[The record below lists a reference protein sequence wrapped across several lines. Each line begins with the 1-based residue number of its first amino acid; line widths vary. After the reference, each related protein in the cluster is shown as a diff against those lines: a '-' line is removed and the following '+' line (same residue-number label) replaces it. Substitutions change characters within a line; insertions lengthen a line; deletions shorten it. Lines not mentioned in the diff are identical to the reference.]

1 MLDLRVKKFLT
12 SFLLVILIV
21 LSIFGLQP
29 FKNSID
35 AEATLVIDTESYK
48 TEVRRLPDAS
58 YLVGVRTS
66 MPGVKAEMVRWWFAD
81 FLNTTEHYTW
91 WHPEDHVW
99 MDWENKKPGEVI
111 GSSHLVHEYIGS
123 ELSKLRIQFIDSS
136 EFFGFDPNNEH
147 IFVICANVGL
157 LEEEINIAK
166 MCHVVRNTQ
175 TGAEMRS
182 RFWLGHIAKRDGNK
196 TIRSFEGF
204 LGNMALVR
212 LFLIDKQ
219 VNPED
224 LKRHAIEEMKYLAE
238 LLPSLYNSE
247 YERIN

>member
-1 MLDLRVKKFLT
+1 MKFSRLLIF
-12 SFLLVILIV
+12 SFLLVVIV
-21 LSIFGLQP
+21 FSIFGLQP
-29 FKNSID
+29 FKTSID
-35 AEATLVIDTESYK
+35 AKTTLVKETESYK

-58 YLVGVRTS
+58 YLVAVRTP
-66 MPGVKAEMVRWWFAD
+66 MLGVKAEMVRWWFAD

-136 EFFGFDPNNEH
+136 EFFGFDPNNKDT
-147 IFVICANVGL
+147 FVICAKVGL
-157 LEEEINIAK
+157 LEEEINTAK
-166 MCHVVRNTQ
+166 MCHVVRNTE

-182 RFWLGHIAKRDGNK
+182 RFWLGHVAKRDGNK
-196 TIRSFEGF
+196 TIRSFEG
-204 LGNMALVR
+204 LVGNMALVR
-212 LFLIDKQ
+212 LFLIEQQ

-224 LKRHAIEEMKYLAE
+224 LKRHAIEEMTYLTK
-238 LLPSLYNSE
+238 LLPSLYKSE
-247 YERIN
+247 NEYTD

>member
-1 MLDLRVKKFLT
+1 MKFSRLLIFL
-12 SFLLVILIV
+12 FLLLLIV
-21 LSIFGLQP
+21 VSIFGLQP
-29 FKNSID
+29 FKTSID
-35 AEATLVIDTESYK
+35 AETALIKETESYE

-58 YLVGVRTS
+58 YLVAVRTP

-81 FLNTTEHYTW
+81 FLNTTEHYSW

-111 GSSHLVHEYIGS
+111 GSSHLVHEYIGN

-136 EFFGFDPNNEH
+136 EFFGFNPNDEDT
-147 IFVICANVGL
+147 FVICARVGL
-157 LEEEINIAK
+157 LEEEINTAK

-182 RFWLGHIAKRDGNK
+182 RFWLGNVAKRDGNE

-204 LGNMALVR
+204 VGNMALVR
-212 LFLIDKQ
+212 LFLIKQQ

-224 LKRHAIEEMKYLAE
+224 LKRHAIEEMTYLAE
-238 LLPSLYNSE
+238 LLPSLYKLENE
-247 YERIN
+247 YIN

>member
-1 MLDLRVKKFLT
+1 MKFSRL
-12 SFLLVILIV
+12 SISLFLVILIGV
-21 LSIFGLQP
+21 AIFGLQP
-29 FKNSID
+29 FKTSID
-35 AEATLVIDTESYK
+35 AEATLVKETETYD

-58 YLVGVRTS
+58 YLVAVRTP
-66 MPGVKAEMVRWWFAD
+66 MPGVKADMVRWWFAD
-81 FLNTTEHYTW
+81 FLNTTEHYSW

-136 EFFGFDPNNEH
+136 EFFGFNPNDEDT
-147 IFVICANVGL
+147 FVICARVGL
-157 LEEEINIAK
+157 LEQEINTAK

-182 RFWLGHIAKRDGNK
+182 RFWLGHVAKRDGNE

-204 LGNMALVR
+204 VGNMALVR
-212 LFLIDKQ
+212 MFLIKQ
-219 VNPED
+219 QVDPED
-224 LKRHAIEEMKYLAE
+224 LKRHAIEEMTYLAE
-238 LLPSLYNSE
+238 LLPSLYKLENE
-247 YERIN
+247 YTN

>member
-1 MLDLRVKKFLT
+1 MKFSRL
-12 SFLLVILIV
+12 SISLFLVILIGV
-21 LSIFGLQP
+21 AIFGLQP
-29 FKNSID
+29 FKTSID
-35 AEATLVIDTESYK
+35 AEATLVKETETYD

-58 YLVGVRTS
+58 YLVAVRTP
-66 MPGVKAEMVRWWFAD
+66 MPGVKADMVRWWFAD
-81 FLNTTEHYTW
+81 FLNTTEHYSW

-136 EFFGFDPNNEH
+136 EFFGFNPNDEDT
-147 IFVICANVGL
+147 FVICARVGL
-157 LEEEINIAK
+157 LEQEINTAK

-182 RFWLGHIAKRDGNK
+182 RFWLGHVAKRDGNE

-204 LGNMALVR
+204 VGNMALVR
-212 LFLIDKQ
+212 LFLIEQ
-219 VNPED
+219 QINPED
-224 LKRHAIEEMKYLAE
+224 LKRHAIEEMTYLAE
-238 LLPSLYNSE
+238 LLPSLYKLENE
-247 YERIN
+247 YTN

>member
-1 MLDLRVKKFLT
+1 MLDLRVIKFLT
-12 SFLLVILIV
+12 SFLLVTLIAV
-21 LSIFGLQP
+21 SIFGLQP
-29 FKNSID
+29 FKKSID
-35 AEATLVIDTESYK
+35 AEATLVIETETYE

-58 YLVGVRTS
+58 YLVAVRTS
-66 MPGVKAEMVRWWFAD
+66 MPDVKAKMVRWWFAD

-99 MDWENKKPGEVI
+99 MDWENKKPGRVI
-111 GSSHLVHEYIGS
+111 GSSHLVHEYIGG

-136 EFFGFDPNNEH
+136 EFFGFDPNNED
-147 IFVICANVGL
+147 IFVICAKVGL

-182 RFWLGHIAKRDGNK
+182 RFWLGHVAKRDGNK

>member
-1 MLDLRVKKFLT
+1 MKFSRLLIFL
-12 SFLLVILIV
+12 FLLLLIV
-21 LSIFGLQP
+21 VSIFGLQP
-29 FKNSID
+29 FKTSID
-35 AEATLVIDTESYK
+35 AETALIKETESYE

-58 YLVGVRTS
+58 YLVAVRTP

-81 FLNTTEHYTW
+81 FLNTTEHYSW

-111 GSSHLVHEYIGS
+111 GSSHLVHEYIGN

-136 EFFGFDPNNEH
+136 EFFGFNPNDEDT
-147 IFVICANVGL
+147 FVICARVGL
-157 LEEEINIAK
+157 LEQEINTAK

-182 RFWLGHIAKRDGNK
+182 RFWLGHVAKRDGNE

-204 LGNMALVR
+204 VGNMALVR
-212 LFLIDKQ
+212 MFLIKQ
-219 VNPED
+219 QVDPED
-224 LKRHAIEEMKYLAE
+224 LKRHAIEEMTYLAE
-238 LLPSLYNSE
+238 LLPSLYKLENE
-247 YERIN
+247 YTN

>member
-1 MLDLRVKKFLT
+1 MKFSRLLIL
-12 SFLLVILIV
+12 SFLLVVIV

-29 FKNSID
+29 FKTSID
-35 AEATLVIDTESYK
+35 AETTLVKEIESYK

-58 YLVGVRTS
+58 YLVAVRTP
-66 MPGVKAEMVRWWFAD
+66 MLDVKAEMVRWWFAD

-99 MDWENKKPGEVI
+99 MDWENKKSGEVI

-136 EFFGFDPNNEH
+136 EFFGFDPNNEDT
-147 IFVICANVGL
+147 FVICAKVGL
-157 LEEEINIAK
+157 LEEEINTAK
-166 MCHVVRNTQ
+166 MCHVVRNTE

-182 RFWLGHIAKRDGNK
+182 RFWLGHVAKRDGNK
-196 TIRSFEGF
+196 TIRSIEG
-204 LGNMALVR
+204 LVGNMALVR
-212 LFLIDKQ
+212 LFLIEQQ

-224 LKRHAIEEMKYLAE
+224 LKRHAIEEMTYLAE
-238 LLPSLYNSE
+238 LLPHLYKSKNKISAKK
-247 YERIN
+247 

>member
-1 MLDLRVKKFLT
+1 MKFSRLLIF
-12 SFLLVILIV
+12 SFLLVVIV
-21 LSIFGLQP
+21 FSIFGLQP
-29 FKNSID
+29 FKTSID
-35 AEATLVIDTESYK
+35 AETTLVKEIESYK

-58 YLVGVRTS
+58 YLVAVRTP
-66 MPGVKAEMVRWWFAD
+66 MLGVKAEMVRWWFAD

-136 EFFGFDPNNEH
+136 EFFGFDPNNKDT
-147 IFVICANVGL
+147 FVICAKVGL
-157 LEEEINIAK
+157 LEEEINTAK
-166 MCHVVRNTQ
+166 MCHVVRNTE

-182 RFWLGHIAKRDGNK
+182 RFWLGHVAKRDGNK

-204 LGNMALVR
+204 VGNMALVR
-212 LFLIDKQ
+212 LFLIEQQ
-219 VNPED
+219 VNPAD
-224 LKRHAIEEMKYLAE
+224 LKLHAIEEMTYLAE
-238 LLPSLYNSE
+238 LLPSLYESE
-247 YERIN
+247 NEYIN

>member
-1 MLDLRVKKFLT
+1 MKFSRLST
-12 SFLLVILIV
+12 SLFLVILIGV
-21 LSIFGLQP
+21 AIFGLQP
-29 FKNSID
+29 FKTSID
-35 AEATLVIDTESYK
+35 AEATLVKETETYD

-58 YLVGVRTS
+58 YLVAVRTP
-66 MPGVKAEMVRWWFAD
+66 MPGVKADMVRWWFAD
-81 FLNTTEHYTW
+81 FLNTTEHYSW

-136 EFFGFDPNNEH
+136 EFFGFNPNDEDT
-147 IFVICANVGL
+147 FVICARVGL
-157 LEEEINIAK
+157 LEQEINTAK

-182 RFWLGHIAKRDGNK
+182 RFWLGHVAKRDGNE

-204 LGNMALVR
+204 VGNMALVR
-212 LFLIDKQ
+212 LFLIKQ
-219 VNPED
+219 QVDPED
-224 LKRHAIEEMKYLAE
+224 LKRHAIEEMTYLAE
-238 LLPSLYNSE
+238 LLPSLYESE
-247 YERIN
+247 NEYIN

>member
-1 MLDLRVKKFLT
+1 MKFSRL
-12 SFLLVILIV
+12 SISLFLVILIGV
-21 LSIFGLQP
+21 AIFGLQP
-29 FKNSID
+29 FKTSID
-35 AEATLVIDTESYK
+35 AEATLVKETETYD

-58 YLVGVRTS
+58 YLVAVRTP

-81 FLNTTEHYTW
+81 FLNTTEHYSW

-136 EFFGFDPNNEH
+136 EFFGFNPNDEDT
-147 IFVICANVGL
+147 FVICARVGL
-157 LEEEINIAK
+157 LEQEINTAK

-182 RFWLGHIAKRDGNK
+182 RFWLGHVAKRDGNK

-204 LGNMALVR
+204 VGNMALVR
-212 LFLIDKQ
+212 LFLIKQ
-219 VNPED
+219 QVDPED
-224 LKRHAIEEMKYLAE
+224 LKRHAIEEMTYLAE
-238 LLPSLYNSE
+238 LLPSLYKLENE
-247 YERIN
+247 YTN

>member
-1 MLDLRVKKFLT
+1 MKFSRLST
-12 SFLLVILIV
+12 SLFLVILIGV
-21 LSIFGLQP
+21 AIFGLQP
-29 FKNSID
+29 FKTSID
-35 AEATLVIDTESYK
+35 AEATLVKETETYD

-58 YLVGVRTS
+58 YLVAVRTP
-66 MPGVKAEMVRWWFAD
+66 MPGVKADMVRWWFAD
-81 FLNTTEHYTW
+81 FLKTTEHYSW

-136 EFFGFDPNNEH
+136 EFFGFNPNDEDT
-147 IFVICANVGL
+147 FVICARVGL
-157 LEEEINIAK
+157 LEEEINTAK

-182 RFWLGHIAKRDGNK
+182 RFWLGHVAKRDGNK
-196 TIRSFEGF
+196 TIRSFEGIV
-204 LGNMALVR
+204 GNMALVR
-212 LFLIDKQ
+212 LCLIKQQ

-224 LKRHAIEEMKYLAE
+224 LKRHAIEEMTYLAE
-238 LLPSLYNSE
+238 LLPSLYESE
-247 YERIN
+247 NEYTN